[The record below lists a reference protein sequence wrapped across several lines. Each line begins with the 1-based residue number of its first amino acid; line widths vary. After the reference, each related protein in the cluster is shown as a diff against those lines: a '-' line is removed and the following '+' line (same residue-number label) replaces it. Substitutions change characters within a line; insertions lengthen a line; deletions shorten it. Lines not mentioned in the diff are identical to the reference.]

1 MTVPASDS
9 EVIEQVVLDLFIE
22 SSLAQTIAWVSS
34 IIAVVLTMYEVWRH
48 LQYYNLPLLQRQI
61 VRVILMVP
69 IYAIGSAWS
78 LSMPQWS
85 IYLATVR
92 DIYEAYVIHCFLQV
106 CSCYYGGFRAAP
118 RSLWHA
124 FSWEMGGI

>member
-1 MTVPASDS
+1 MTIAADANGDS
-9 EVIEQVVLDLFIE
+9 AVEQVVLDLFIE
-22 SSLAQTIAWVSS
+22 SSLALVIAWTTAL
-34 IIAVVLTMYEVWRH
+34 IAVALTMYEVYRH

-61 VRVILMVP
+61 VRVVLMVP
-69 IYAIGSAWS
+69 IYAVGSAWS

-106 CSCYYGGFRAAP
+106 GTRCLSLHLYILTWTIAGGV
-118 RSLWHA
+118 L
-124 FSWEMGGI
+124 